1 MEGFTYAI
9 IFSIII
15 SLMSGHAFMVNPNFN
30 TQTEFVNYQVTLLP
44 QELQLVGRDNIQL
57 SYKTYV
63 SDYLYFTDN
72 SISDNLLKFYT
83 DYAYVLYGLHARTV
97 DDVIEK
103 LSSTNFPIYP
113 VYAFAIEGTVD
124 IKQDMKI
131 VKLFY
136 VVIDGNK
143 YLVIPY
149 STSKYIFLPIIS
161 DKNNIFETSMITME
175 NGVEPINSTIAIKN
189 VNFMVSDY
197 QILNSV
203 NELDVNI
210 DGTYTQRGI
219 SSIDITNP
227 NTHYVIVTLFNYHGG
242 LNQYYTLYVPP
253 GETKHIHLLF
263 KPTHAIVWRGF
274 TPVIHRVILSYVP
287 FQYMVSD
294 KSEYYEGEIVRV
306 MLTKGTINDYTIQVT
321 DSSGKKIPIYYQS
334 LNSKTFQFQAPLVDA
349 FSEDTVKVTL
359 IMKSTGLKIET
370 MYITVKSRI
379 YVESVGVDL
388 QKGEA
393 SITLSEPLN
402 SRKYSVDVT
411 TKVCPVLTGECGITE
426 TKLSAFDISK
436 PTIIVPID
444 SKVIQMGYHRISIT
458 LTLTKPDGSKISF
471 TKTIYK
477 YVPPSL
483 FINNIGLHYGRLSG
497 NDKYLYQGGKVTL
510 KINVNNEL
518 LSKKKPINI
527 KIFVN
532 GKKIKDVDIHDDVEF
547 EIPVQHDYNYLMVT
561 VYANNIEVFR
571 KFYLVKPKPLSVLL
585 LENSWMFILAFGLV
599 VYVYWRQQ
607 QRHPEMRML
616 KKMDASRMRK
626 QIEEV
631 LRRRVIE
638 RIGVDAENVLFIQDD
653 SDNVYITAWVSQYTR
668 RGYLLITDLLL
679 NPILETDLDL
689 QALYQMMIR
698 IQQGESPYQVAVD
711 TFNKTKAQ
719 EIAELSKEAEEELTK
734 GSTGNIQGIDSL
746 DIGLPGGSPGQP
758 ASPTG
763 DNQQAGNDFSGL
775 IDKVDDLFSD
785 KITGDSSDLIETSGG
800 DINLNDLGFEEL
812 SGKEN
817 KRKSDDF
824 DLDLDLDLDFNT

>member
-1 MEGFTYAI
+1 VEGFTYAI
-9 IFSIII
+9 IFSIIL
-15 SLMSGHAFMVNPNFN
+15 SLMSGHAFMVNPEFN

-44 QELQLVGRDNIQL
+44 QELQLVGRGNLQL
-57 SYKTYV
+57 TYKAYV
-63 SDYLYFTDN
+63 SDYKYFSDN
-72 SISDNLLKFYT
+72 SISNNLLRFYN
-83 DYAYVLYGLHARTV
+83 DYAYVLYGLHARNV
-97 DDVIEK
+97 DDVINR

-124 IKQDMKI
+124 VKQDMKI

-149 STSKYIFLPIIS
+149 PTSKYIFLPIIY
-161 DKNNIFETSMITME
+161 DKNNIFQTSMITE
-175 NGVEPINSTIAIKN
+175 NGIEPVNSTLAIQG
-189 VNFMVSDY
+189 VNFVLSDY
-197 QILNSV
+197 QITNSI
-203 NELDVNI
+203 NELSINI

-219 SSIDITNP
+219 SSVDITNP
-227 NTHYVIVTLFNYHGG
+227 NTYYVIVTLFNYQGG

-253 GETKHIHLLF
+253 GETKHVHLLF

-306 MLTKGTINDYTIQVT
+306 MLTKGKISDYTIQVV
-321 DSSGKKIPIYYQS
+321 DSTGKKIPIYYQS
-334 LNSKTFQFQAPLVDA
+334 LNSKTFQFQAPEVDA
-349 FSEDTVKVTL
+349 FSEDTVAITL
-359 IMKSTGLKIET
+359 ISKTTGLKIET
-370 MYITVKSRI
+370 MYITVKSKI
-379 YVESVGVDL
+379 YVENVGVDL
-388 QKGEA
+388 EKGEA
-393 SITLSEPLN
+393 SITLSQPLN

-411 TKVCPVLTGECGITE
+411 TKVCPVMGEKCGVTE

-436 PTIIVPID
+436 PTITVPLD
-444 SKVIQMGYHRISIT
+444 VKVIQIGYHRISIT
-458 LTLTKPDGSKISF
+458 LTLTKPDGKEISF

-477 YVPPSL
+477 YISPSL
-483 FINNIGLHYGRLSG
+483 FINNIDLHYGRLSG
-497 NDKYLYQGGKVTL
+497 SDKYLYQGGKVTL
-510 KINVNNEL
+510 KINVNNDL

-527 KIFVN
+527 KVFVN
-532 GKKIKDVDIHDDVEF
+532 DKLFKDTDIHDDAEF
-547 EIPVQHDYNYLMVT
+547 EIPIPHDYDYLMVT

-571 KFYLVKPKPLSVLL
+571 KFYLVKPKPISVLL

-599 VYVYWRQQ
+599 LYVYWRQQ
-607 QRHPEMRML
+607 QKHPEMRML
-616 KKMDASRMRK
+616 KKMDATRARK

-698 IQQGESPYQVAVD
+698 IQQGESPYHVAVD

-719 EIAELSKEAEEELTK
+719 EIAELSKEAGEELVK
-734 GSTGNIQGIDSL
+734 GSADNIQGIDSL
-746 DIGLPGGSPGQP
+746 DIGLPGGTPALSNSSGSPEKSDG
-758 ASPTG
+758 
-763 DNQQAGNDFSGL
+763 GL
-775 IDKVDDLFSD
+775 IDKLDDLFSD
-785 KITGDSSDLIETSGG
+785 NISGDSSELIETSGG
-800 DINLNDLGFEEL
+800 NINLDDLGFEE
-812 SGKEN
+812 SDNDN
-817 KRKSDDF
+817 KKKGSDDF
-824 DLDLDLDLDFNT
+824 DLDLDLDFNLDI